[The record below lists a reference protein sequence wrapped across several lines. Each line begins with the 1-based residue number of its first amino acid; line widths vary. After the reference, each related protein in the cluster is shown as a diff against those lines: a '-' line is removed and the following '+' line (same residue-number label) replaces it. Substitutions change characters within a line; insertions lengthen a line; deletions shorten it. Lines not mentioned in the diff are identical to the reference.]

1 MELFVAILNFLLVE
15 PSITVFVERFKHGSE
30 LLLLGLSDELRGHV
44 SKSSLL
50 EDLVG
55 SEVLKV
61 A

>member
-1 MELFVAILNFLLVE
+1 MELFVAVLNFLFVE
-15 PSITVFVERFKHGSE
+15 PSITVLVERFKHGGE
-30 LLLLGLSDELRGHV
+30 LLLLGLADELTGHV

-55 SEVLKV
+55 SEVLEV